1 MKEGCAINQSLSAL
15 GNVIFALAEKATNP
29 KKKGRVIP
37 YRDSALTHLLKNSL
51 GGNAK
56 TVMIAAISPSDVN
69 YEETLSTLRYADRAK
84 QIKNKA
90 VVNEDENVKMIRGL
104 KEEIEALK
112 SRLAQEME
120 QESSPKLDPAEHDA
134 AQVEALKKKWE
145 EEKEREIAALR
156 AQMLENE
163 KLVKESQ
170 KTWEQKLSDTSSR
183 VAKNLPSGF
192 DKERA
197 KRVPHILNLNQDK
210 QITGVLA
217 FFFEEGLTRIGR
229 EDAQD
234 KQDVCLVGL
243 SIQKEHCV
251 ITNIGQDVSLKP
263 CKGEHYSSLVLI
275 QLEI

>member
-15 GNVIFALAEKATNP
+15 GNVIFALAEKSTNP

-112 SRLAQEME
+112 SRLANEMQSE
-120 QESSPKLDPAEHDA
+120 GPQKIEISQQHDA
-134 AQVEALKKKWE
+134 AQVEMLKKKWE

-156 AQMLENE
+156 AQMMENE
-163 KLVKESQ
+163 RLVNESQ
-170 KTWEQKLSDTSSR
+170 KTWEQKLSDTSSK
-183 VAKNLPSGF
+183 VQNNLPSGF

-197 KRVPHILNLNQDK
+197 KSVPHIVNLNQDK

-217 FFFEEGLTRIGR
+217 FFFEQGLTRIGR
-229 EDAQD
+229 DDAEE

-251 ITNIGQDVSLKP
+251 ITTIGDDVSLKP
-263 CKGEHYSSLVLI
+263 CQGKL
-275 QLEI
+275 